1 MARCTCKCSVAGAAS
16 SDVTVHCSSRGTQ
29 HHGSWPLHGATTFLR
44 LLYEPFLTR
53 FILSF
58 FSPPPSPSPPRLLF
72 PFFLLCT
79 AGEEQRRETR
89 CAHAM
94 WIVRKRGEEKFWE
107 EIAWDFV
114 GEWFQV
120 ILDEIH
126 LGSVEKRFL
135 NVEDWSNIS
144 FFSFKVLV
152 NFGKFAGKEYK
163 VSIIEN
169 EGNEES
175 LNMEF
180 VFSKN
185 NNLSSKKMEFFNNIL
200 NANSPTPSKTNQWF
214 DELKFSSTKLSLHTI
229 KNVCNYITKKKRR
242 KTASNRIN
250 SRWNLRNWRRRRRE
264 AKTNQNQEKKRNK
277 IISTG
282 YYACYFLSLSLC

>member
-1 MARCTCKCSVAGAAS
+1 MWRI
-16 SDVTVHCSSRGTQ
+16 DRI
-29 HHGSWPLHGATTFLR
+29 FL
-44 LLYEPFLTR
+44 
-53 FILSF
+53 
-58 FSPPPSPSPPRLLF
+58 
-72 PFFLLCT
+72 
-79 AGEEQRRETR
+79 
-89 CAHAM
+89 
-94 WIVRKRGEEKFWE
+94 
-107 EIAWDFV
+107 
-114 GEWFQV
+114 
-120 ILDEIH
+120 
-126 LGSVEKRFL
+126 
-135 NVEDWSNIS
+135 

-200 NANSPTPSKTNQWF
+200 DANSPTPSKTNQWF

-282 YYACYFLSLSLC
+282 YYACYFSLSLSNDKSLWHVLARTNSRSQRESRRTADLLFTVRNPLPLPVFDP